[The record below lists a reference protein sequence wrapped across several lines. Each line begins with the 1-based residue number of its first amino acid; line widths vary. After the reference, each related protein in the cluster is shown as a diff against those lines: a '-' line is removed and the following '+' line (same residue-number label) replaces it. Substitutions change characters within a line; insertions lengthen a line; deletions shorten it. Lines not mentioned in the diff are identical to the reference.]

1 MTQARADYILSFRR
15 FHHIDGGYTTGIS
28 EQMPAAAIDICTERN
43 ILRDYL
49 IKHKAE
55 VTGMKGLR
63 VSVEGIIIVAV
74 LILASC
80 SGRWQTFPQATLTE
94 PSSISVQTGGRERKY
109 VSSDEAFHQIFS
121 AIEQNWWQEPRGE
134 SGIMQEMEAPVK
146 ALCMSSEDE
155 IGEDD
160 VLIIFQ
166 YDDPVA
172 WKRADHAEGEPE
184 YYQIQYYLFPLPD
197 PEEEAEHPA
206 WETRGGDMLI
216 SEDETFFG
224 KSNVYQYYYSSDL
237 YELVQEAMKK
247 SCCRGL
253 NKPGIC
259 GYNRHVIDQKE
270 VET

>member
-1 MTQARADYILSFRR
+1 MRHDTGQSRLHTVFPTLSPYRRRLYHRHFRTDACGGDRYLYRKEYSERLSDQTQGEGD
-15 FHHIDGGYTTGIS
+15 
-28 EQMPAAAIDICTERN
+28 RN
-43 ILRDYL
+43 DL
-49 IKHKAE
+49 
-55 VTGMKGLR
+55 
-63 VSVEGIIIVAV
+63 
-74 LILASC
+74 
-80 SGRWQTFPQATLTE
+80 
-94 PSSISVQTGGRERKY
+94 
-109 VSSDEAFHQIFS
+109 IFS

-146 ALCMSSEDE
+146 ALRMSSEDE

-224 KSNVYQYYYSSDL
+224 KSNVYQYYYSSNL